1 MAWRELMVA
10 VPIEDEG
17 MVLEGVWQSGS
28 GRGAVVAP
36 PHPLYGG
43 SLENPVGNEIA
54 YALDQMGCPSRRFN
68 WRGVGASQ
76 GVATLDPG
84 VAERD
89 CLAAIQHVV
98 ATVGAPVTAAGYSFG
113 AATALRLALRDDRLS
128 DLVLVAPPIE
138 MIRSLDIER
147 FEGPIRVLAGMHDDL
162 APVDQ
167 LSELFSSLP
176 NVRVD
181 VIPEADHFF
190 AQSGLS
196 ELSTALQALR

>member
-1 MAWRELMVA
+1 MVA

-43 SLENPVGNEIA
+43 SFENPVVNEIA
-54 YALDQMGCPSRRFN
+54 YALYQTGCPSLRFN

-76 GVATLDPG
+76 GAATSDPG